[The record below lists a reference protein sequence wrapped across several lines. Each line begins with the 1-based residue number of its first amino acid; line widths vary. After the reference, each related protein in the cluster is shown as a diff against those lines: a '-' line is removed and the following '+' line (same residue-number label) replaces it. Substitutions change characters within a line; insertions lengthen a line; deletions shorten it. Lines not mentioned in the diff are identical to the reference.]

1 MISSHSSLG
10 KLRRLDTG
18 IFVKERF
25 ETYAVA
31 ASGLLGGWP
40 MTRWP
45 TKPAGNAD
53 KSDMRPTKDLQLC
66 TRLQGLSCDSADQS
80 SREERFP
87 RGGIARPVQ
96 FNVW

>member
-10 KLRRLDTG
+10 KLRRLDMG

-31 ASGLLGGWP
+31 ASGWLGVI
-40 MTRWP
+40 RWP
-45 TKPAGNAD
+45 RKPAGNAD
-53 KSDMRPTKDLQLC
+53 KSDMRPIKDLQLC

-87 RGGIARPVQ
+87 RGGIACPVQ
-96 FNVW
+96 FNAW